1 MIGTAKFQDDVW
13 GESVNLAS
21 RMGSHGVP
29 GKIQI
34 APATYEIIRHDF
46 DRQPRGPIEIKG
58 VGMVETWFVE
68 GRIEA
73 PA

>member
-1 MIGTAKFQDDVW
+1 M
-13 GESVNLAS
+13 
-21 RMGSHGVP
+21 P

-46 DRQPRGPIEIKG
+46 DCRPRGPIEIKG

-68 GRIEA
+68 GRFEA
-73 PA
+73 PV